1 MAANKN
7 NCNKDTCSPRYKDIY
22 RASDHDPAV
31 IDLKIKEQVKD
42 TVKDTEKN
50 KHSGGSTGV
59 MGLISLFGILL
70 LRKKN
75 NK

>member
-1 MAANKN
+1 MVANKN
-7 NCNKDTCSPRYKDIY
+7 NCNKGTCSPRYKDIY

-42 TVKDTEKN
+42 TEKD

-59 MGLISLFGILL
+59 MGLISLLGILL